1 MKKRKS
7 ANSTQNTKR
16 RKEKQEEK
24 PILDDSEC
32 IYPNMVWQQ
41 ELIDRLK
48 QPANDRQVHWYW
60 SKQDGIGKSTLVRHL
75 IRNMGG
81 HEIMGLSRRD
91 VSCQVGSIVKSL
103 KRNDIVIFDIPKEYG
118 LKGKTVDYSVLTYM
132 KDRYVWRG
140 RKEIDLPLMHILVLT
155 YHPPNLE
162 MLTKDRWVVQE
173 IDQIP
178 NYNQFITDSS
188 NAPIHQSIVDPPAT
202 MLRMENLTTKDEDM
216 EHFVK
221 DPQPWQQEFL
231 DIINAGVPGIW
242 YMQWYNVVQW
252 SKFLC
257 VKSLVQ
263 LNGPHG
269 IYHIRRRI
277 DKYYVNKVQWIH
289 LLDAHSPKEY
299 TKEMNMAREILKLRP
314 KSIIFLGSERPCPR
328 PHEGITF
335 MTISDDGQ
343 HLIPATDYETTF
355 APERPGL

>member
-7 ANSTQNTKR
+7 TQSIQNTKR
-16 RKEKQEEK
+16 RRKKQEKE

-41 ELIDRLK
+41 ELIGRLK

-81 HEIMGLSRRD
+81 HEIIGLSRRD
-91 VSCQVGSIVKSL
+91 VSCQVGSIVKL
-103 KRNDIVIFDIPKEYG
+103 LNANDIVIFDIPKEYG
-118 LKGKTVDYSVLTYM
+118 ERGKTVDYHVLENI
-132 KDRYVWRG
+132 KDGMITRG
-140 RKEIDLPLMHILVLT
+140 SRNIYFESDKHILVLT
-155 YHPPNLE
+155 NHPPNLE
-162 MLTKDRWVVQE
+162 MLTEDRWVVQE

-178 NYNQFITDSS
+178 NYNQFITNSS
-188 NAPIHQSIVDPPAT
+188 NAPIQQTIVDPPAT
-202 MLRMENLTTKDEDM
+202 LLRMENLTTKYEYM
-216 EHFVK
+216 QHFVK

-242 YMQWYNVVQW
+242 YMQWYNVAQWRNLLCWQDIVQ
-252 SKFLC
+252 
-257 VKSLVQ
+257 V
-263 LNGPHG
+263 NGPHPV
-269 IYHIRRRI
+269 YHIRRRI

-289 LLDAHSPKEY
+289 LLSAEYSLKEY
-299 TKEMNMAREILKLRP
+299 QKGMHMAREILKLRP

-343 HLIPATDYETTF
+343 HLIPATDY
-355 APERPGL
+355 